1 MSVETEVLILR
12 RLPLFRCIAD
22 DQLRLVVFGSERVRL
37 REGRELYRENQPA
50 DCAYIVLNGQIDL
63 FHPSDV
69 TSEMKSERPVV
80 LRSLTPGAMIG
91 EMALFS
97 RTKRPTSAVAAY
109 ESEVL
114 RVSRGIFRRI
124 LDEYPDIAKRI
135 YHYLNADFR
144 AMVERMGYSFGKHLG
159 SDM

>member
-22 DQLRLVVFGSERVRL
+22 EQLRLVVFGSERLRL

-63 FHPSDV
+63 FHPIDV
-69 TSEMKSERPVV
+69 DGERPII

-97 RTKRPTSAVAAY
+97 KIKRPTSAVAAY

-144 AMVERMGYSFGKHLG
+144 AMVERMGYSFGKYLG